1 MRLTL
6 WSNFYMTHDEYLLD
20 KVRYSYEIS
29 RDKKFF
35 KKVRAIIVD
44 DEGKIYLL
52 KINNI
57 DDRLYLIG
65 GGVEPNESLGVA
77 IKREVAEE
85 TGIQCEPLTI
95 LGKQFYNLEM
105 EYNGEKFTSRRVEY
119 YFLCRFIS
127 KPENYDMGIDGE
139 FDGNITLGM
148 YDFGKLRRTKL
159 SSKIIRLA
167 REFLEQRE
175 VGQKASRLLDS
186 SISPNKFLQLHYDRN
201 AHSLEDINNICSIIT
216 SQLHSISTK
225 IKKTPNFRFEYF
237 IYDNEKQLNSII
249 AKSKNI
255 VSHFQPPTQIHFL
268 YNQNT
273 KRLLTT
279 HLPELLFRQHF
290 EKKKKSFLRFGLPL
304 QFEKEIITYNPNGW
318 VVTTL
323 REYMRN
329 VLKTKKFT
337 PLAKLFNIEKTPQ
350 KMQTESQEFILQ
362 CGALTQ
368 FLVSKYGF
376 DKIFKLFISNPSGDV
391 CRELKEDCN
400 NLEREYIGYINNTK

>member
-1 MRLTL
+1 
-6 WSNFYMTHDEYLLD
+6 MTHDEYLLD

-139 FDGNITLGM
+139 FDGNITLGV
-148 YDFGKLRRTKL
+148 YDFGKLRKTKL

-175 VGQKASRLLDS
+175 IGQKASQLLDS
-186 SISPNKFLQLHYDRN
+186 SISPNKFLQLHYDKN
-201 AHSLEDINNICSIIT
+201 NHDIEQIKNICSVIT
-216 SQLHSISTK
+216 SQLYSISTK
-225 IKKTPNFRFEYF
+225 VKKTANTRFEYF
-237 IYDNEKQLNSII
+237 IYDNEKQLNSVIG
-249 AKSKNI
+249 KSKPV
-255 VSHFQPPTQIHFL
+255 VSHYQPPIQIHFL

-273 KRLLTT
+273 KRFLTT
-279 HLPELLFRQHF
+279 DLAELLFRQYF
-290 EKKKKSFLRFGLPL
+290 EKKKMSCLRIGLPL
-304 QFEKEIITYNPNGW
+304 QFDREIIHYTPNSW
-318 VVTTL
+318 VAMTL
-323 REYMRN
+323 GDYMRR
-329 VLKTKKFT
+329 VVRTKNFI
-337 PLAKLFNIEKTPQ
+337 PLNKLFNIEKSPQ
-350 KMQTESQEFILQ
+350 KSQTLSQEYILQ

-368 FLVSKYGF
+368 FLISKFGF
-376 DKIFKLFISNPSGDV
+376 DKIFKLFISNPSGDI
-391 CRELKEDCN
+391 CKELKEDCG
-400 NLEREYIGYINNTK
+400 NLEKEYIEYIYNHK